1 MKPPPEHQ
9 ALEDVARRLEELL
22 ETPAKASRSEGSATG
37 SRPDVVIRVGEHVYF
52 VEWKASGDVAGVAAG
67 VRQLASHRNGS
78 RGDQIALLAVP
89 FMGDAGRR
97 ICSENGVSW
106 LDLSGNARIDAPGV
120 HVRVEG
126 KENRFKRR
134 GRPSNPFAPK
144 SSRVVR
150 WLLLHPEEFHVQQE
164 LAAAIGVG
172 AGFVS
177 RVVRRLEE
185 LGLIERNQ
193 NGAVRARDPRL
204 LLEAWAEHYDFERN
218 HLLRGHVTARS
229 GDELL
234 ARMSS
239 ALSSSG
245 IEHAATGLAGSW
257 LLTHFAAF
265 RTVTLYV
272 ADLPPRAVLDSL
284 GFHEDERGASLWL
297 ALPRD
302 EGVFL
307 GAQENE
313 GYPCAHPVQV
323 WLDLKGHPERAGEAA
338 RHLEETLLTWRNRA

>member
-1 MKPPPEHQ
+1 VKPPPEHQ
-9 ALEDVARRLEELL
+9 ALKEVARRLEDLIEA
-22 ETPAKASRSEGSATG
+22 PASVASFEGSAAG
-37 SRPDVVIRVGEHVYF
+37 SQVDAMIRVGQHVYV

-67 VRQLASHRNGS
+67 VRQLASSRNGKRS
-78 RGDQIALLAVP
+78 DRVPLLAVP

-97 ICSENGVSW
+97 ICSDSGVNW
-106 LDLSGNARIDAPGV
+106 LDLSGNARIDVPGV

-144 SSRVVR
+144 SSRVAR
-150 WLLLHPEEFHVQQE
+150 WLLLHQDEFHVQQE
-164 LAAAIGVG
+164 MAAAIGVG

-185 LGLIERNQ
+185 LGLLERNEQ
-193 NGAVRARDPRL
+193 GAVRARDPKL
-204 LLEAWAEHYDFERN
+204 LLEAWAEHYDFERH

-234 ARMSS
+234 VRMSS
-239 ALSSSG
+239 ALSSAG
-245 IEHAATGLAGSW
+245 IEHAATGLAGAW

-265 RTVTLYV
+265 RTVTFYV
-272 ADLPPRAVLDSL
+272 ADLPPKAVLDSL
-284 GFHEDERGASLWL
+284 GFHEDDRGANLWL

-307 GAQENE
+307 GTQERD
-313 GYPCAHPVQV
+313 GFPCAHPVQV
-323 WLDLKGHPERAGEAA
+323 WLDFKGHPERAGEAA
-338 RHLEETLLTWRNRA
+338 RHLEETLLSWRSRA